1 MPPFLGNGEVR
12 FYFETHVFRD
22 AQETIVS
29 SAGGW
34 WLMAGLLE
42 GLELQ
47 TRPAGAATSP
57 PRRHRR
63 RAEGGEEEF
72 L

>member
-1 MPPFLGNGEVR
+1 
-12 FYFETHVFRD
+12 
-22 AQETIVS
+22 
-29 SAGGW
+29 
-34 WLMAGLLE
+34 MAGLLE

-47 TRPAGAATSP
+47 TRPAGVATSP